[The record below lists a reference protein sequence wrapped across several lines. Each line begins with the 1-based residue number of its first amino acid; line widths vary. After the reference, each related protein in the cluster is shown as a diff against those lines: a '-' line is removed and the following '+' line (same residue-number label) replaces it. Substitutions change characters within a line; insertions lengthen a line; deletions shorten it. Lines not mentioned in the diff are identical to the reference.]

1 MDNFCEQLVEKKRT
15 GGDKA
20 KVAVT
25 LGVSILLGAAV
36 IVFAVAS
43 GFLLVSV
50 CAIAMIAFG
59 IWLATG
65 YGVEYEYIL
74 TNNEMDID
82 KIKGKRNRERMI
94 TVDISKATAYRTLP
108 DPDEKDADVVVYATT
123 GSEKNAQY
131 LICEHSDY
139 GVVKLIFNPDAKMR
153 EAIEQELPRSLRQKV
168 TENG

>member
-20 KVAVT
+20 KVAVI
-25 LGVSILLGAAV
+25 LGISILCGAAV
-36 IVFAVAS
+36 IAFAVLS
-43 GFLLVSV
+43 GIFLVSV
-50 CAIAMIAFG
+50 CGIVMIAFG
-59 IWLATG
+59 IWFAMG
-65 YGVEYEYIL
+65 MGVEYEYIL

-82 KIKGKRNRERMI
+82 KIKGKRKRERMI
-94 TVDISKATAYRTLP
+94 TIDIAKASVYHALP

-123 GSEKNAQY
+123 GNEENAHY

-139 GVVKLIFNPDAKMR
+139 GIVKLIFNPDTKMR
-153 EAIEQELPRSLRQKV
+153 EAIEQELPRLLRQKV